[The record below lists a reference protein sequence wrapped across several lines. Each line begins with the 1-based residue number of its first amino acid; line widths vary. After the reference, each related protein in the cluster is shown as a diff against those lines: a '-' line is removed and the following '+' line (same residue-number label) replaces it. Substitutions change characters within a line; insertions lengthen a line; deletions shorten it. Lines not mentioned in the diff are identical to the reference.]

1 MASEEAI
8 SAVRRSS
15 QIQKEKIE
23 VCCSP
28 HSKCRRSDF
37 FPLFLFCV
45 CVGRVL
51 FMYSLHIGML
61 CETDGWNYS
70 SNS

>member
-37 FPLFLFCV
+37 FFFFYSVFVLGESYLSIHCILV
-45 CVGRVL
+45 CFV
-51 FMYSLHIGML
+51 
-61 CETDGWNYS
+61 
-70 SNS
+70 